1 MRSLFAFETAVI
13 RQVGLQKVNEQSFVE
28 PSGDNLLWSFTGSP
42 LAGCMSRLHKENT
55 MLSTKSHHNENLNN
69 NRVGKHPGIVFGYET
84 ISPIVSGRKQLKSR
98 SVGYAREKRFPTFQH
113 RHT

>member
-1 MRSLFAFETAVI
+1 M
-13 RQVGLQKVNEQSFVE
+13 GLQRLVAGWLHEQA
-28 PSGDNLLWSFTGSP
+28 TQ
-42 LAGCMSRLHKENT
+42 RKHT
-55 MLSTKSHHNENLNN
+55 MLNTKSHHNENLNN

-98 SVGYAREKRFPTFQH
+98 SVGYAREKRFPTLQH